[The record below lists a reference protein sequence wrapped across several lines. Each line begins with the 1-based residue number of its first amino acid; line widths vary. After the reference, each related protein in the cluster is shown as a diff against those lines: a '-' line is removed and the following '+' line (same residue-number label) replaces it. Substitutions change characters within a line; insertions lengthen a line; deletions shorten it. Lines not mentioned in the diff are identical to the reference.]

1 MKYLGIA
8 PARILPEA
16 EDEIIAVSNHKFAL
30 LVNTVFGTIDDL
42 RPARKHLRS
51 QRVNACHAE
60 VDVTGAFSAA
70 GAHNGVIGA
79 IEEYLNLIA
88 PHDSE
93 NRRSV

>member
-51 QRVNACHAE
+51 QRVNACHA
-60 VDVTGAFSAA
+60 VVYADLPHYLLPSYFLTRTLLIRHPSA
-70 GAHNGVIGA
+70 
-79 IEEYLNLIA
+79 
-88 PHDSE
+88 S
-93 NRRSV
+93 